1 MKLNELAAKLECPFE
16 GDPNLE
22 ITGIAGIKEAQSGDL
37 TFFSDTRFR
46 DALQQTH
53 ASAIIM
59 AASETAPAGA
69 AILRSTTPYVHFAGA
84 ITILAPPPKYGP
96 GIHPTAII
104 ASTARI
110 GAGAH
115 IGPWCSVG
123 DDTIIGA
130 HAVLHRFVSI
140 YSNARIGD
148 DFFAHSHVSV
158 REKCRLGNR
167 VLLQNGV
174 VVGADGFAFAPRP
187 GGGYEKLQPTG
198 HVIIG
203 DDVEIQANSS
213 IDRPTTG
220 ETRVDSGCKIDSLVH
235 IGHSCHIGENTV
247 LCAQVG
253 LGGSVK
259 IGKNCILAG
268 KVGVV
273 DHVKIGDGSTLTAG
287 TGLSSN
293 APAGS
298 FLSGG
303 PAVDNRQWRK
313 NVKAWNYLPELIKK
327 VRKLRADVDDLLPR
341 GKDANAG
348 APSESAPGTTALDP
362 R

>member
-1 MKLNELAAKLECPFE
+1 MSMKLEELAEKLECPFE
-16 GDPNLE
+16 GHPNLE
-22 ITGIAGIKEAQSGDL
+22 ITGIAGIKEAQPGEL
-37 TFFSDTRFR
+37 TLFFDPRFH
-46 DALQQTH
+46 DALQRTQ

-59 AASETAPAGA
+59 APGQTAPADA
-69 AILRSTTPYVHFAGA
+69 AVVRSTTPYLHFARA
-84 ITILAPPPKYGP
+84 IIILAPPPKLSP

-104 ASTARI
+104 AGTARI
-110 GAGAH
+110 GTGAH

-123 DDTIIGA
+123 EGATIGER
-130 HAVLHRFVSI
+130 AVMHSLVSI
-140 YSNARIGD
+140 YAGARIGD
-148 DFFAHSHVSV
+148 DFFAHSHAVV
-158 REKCRLGNR
+158 REKCRVGNR

-187 GGGYEKLQPTG
+187 GGAYEKLWPTG
-198 HVIIG
+198 TVIIG

-220 ETRVDSGCKIDSLVH
+220 ETRVDNGCKIDSLVH
-235 IGHSCHIGENTV
+235 IGHSCHVGENTV

-253 LGGSVK
+253 LGGSVE

-268 KVGVV
+268 KVGVI
-273 DHVKIGDGSTLTAG
+273 DHVKVGDGSTLTAG
-287 TGLSSN
+287 TGLSSD

-303 PAVDNRQWRK
+303 PAVDNLQWRK
-313 NVKAWNYLPELIKK
+313 NVKAWNYLPDLIKK
-327 VRKLRADVDDLLPR
+327 VRKLRADVDDLLAPKNS
-341 GKDANAG
+341 GKANAPL
-348 APSESAPGTTALDP
+348 AGTSGKAL

>member
-1 MKLNELAAKLECPFE
+1 MKLSELAAKLECPFE

-22 ITGIAGIKEAQSGDL
+22 ITGIAGIKEAQFGDL
-37 TFFSDTRFR
+37 TFFSDVRFR
-46 DALQQTH
+46 DALRQTH

-59 AASETAPAGA
+59 AAGELAPPGIA
-69 AILRSTTPYVHFAGA
+69 ALRSGNPYVHFARA
-84 ITILAPPPKYGP
+84 ITMLAPPLQYAP

-104 ASTARI
+104 ATTARI

-123 DDTIIGA
+123 DGAIIGA
-130 HAVLHRFVSI
+130 RAVLHSLVSI
-140 YSNARIGD
+140 CAGARIGD

-158 REKCRLGNR
+158 REKCQVGNR

-174 VVGADGFAFAPRP
+174 VVGADGFAFAPVP
-187 GGGYEKLQPTG
+187 GGSYEKLWPTG
-198 HVIIG
+198 VVMIG

-213 IDRPTTG
+213 VDRPTTG

-235 IGHSCHIGENTV
+235 IGHSCHVGENTV

-253 LGGSVK
+253 LGGSVE

-268 KVGVV
+268 KVGVI
-273 DHVKIGDGSTLTAG
+273 DHVKVGDGSTLTAG
-287 TGLSSN
+287 TGLSED

-303 PAVDNRQWRK
+303 PAVDNLQWRK
-313 NVKAWNYLPELIKK
+313 NVKAWNYLPDLIKK
-327 VRKLRADVDDLLPR
+327 VRKLRSDVDGLLSGRKTSVANNPAESPTDL
-341 GKDANAG
+341 
-348 APSESAPGTTALDP
+348 PS